1 MYIAATVH
9 KNIYNFYWILGITFL
24 SNIFSNFLSRVV
36 LKIINIKLHIEKNIN
51 KKKQSFGSGK
61 WCVIIKS
68 YIPLHSYLDALCC
81 HELDHVA
88 AALPGPSS
96 ASDSVYRPGMT
107 QPVIKFFLN
116 FYLVLSFRR

>member
-51 KKKQSFGSGK
+51 KKNRVSG
-61 WCVIIKS
+61 VES
-68 YIPLHSYLDALCC
+68 G
-81 HELDHVA
+81 V
-88 AALPGPSS
+88 
-96 ASDSVYRPGMT
+96 
-107 QPVIKFFLN
+107 
-116 FYLVLSFRR
+116 